1 MTSPAHHHHFSVSGM
16 SCQGCVK
23 AVERLIL
30 KQDPAAIVAVSLE
43 RAEAVVTTQLPAQ
56 PFGEALTKAGYPA
69 TLQ

>member
-1 MTSPAHHHHFSVSGM
+1 M

-30 KQDPAAIVAVSLE
+30 KQDPAASAAVSLE